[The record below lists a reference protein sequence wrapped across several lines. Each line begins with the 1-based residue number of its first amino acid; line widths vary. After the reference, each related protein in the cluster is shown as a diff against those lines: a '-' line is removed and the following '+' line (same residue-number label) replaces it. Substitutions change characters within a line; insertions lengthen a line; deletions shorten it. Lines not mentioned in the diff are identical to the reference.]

1 MKNKLYNV
9 LFPIWVLVFF
19 PIFWLVALPANFLID
34 TIVLLISLKFFKIT
48 DVEKK
53 LVGVRYDRQAII
65 DALADVN
72 IKQYIGDID
81 TETFVNE
88 LFA

>member
-1 MKNKLYNV
+1 MNHSHK
-9 LFPIWVLVFF
+9 FPFGFVDVRFDVSKGLIKEAKIYGDFF
-19 PIFWLVALPANFLID
+19 GLGE
-34 TIVLLISLKFFKIT
+34 IT
-48 DVEKK
+48 DVEEK

-72 IKQYIGDID
+72 IKQYIGDIA